1 MKTRYQQARKITL
14 IGAVLNVILAAAKIF
29 FGIAGKSQA
38 LVADGIH
45 SLSDLLSDGLVLVA
59 SRYGSQDPDSD
70 HPYGHERIET
80 AATMLLAMLLVFV
93 GVGIMYDAMHN
104 LLFDKMVRPQLY
116 VLWVAIA
123 SVVVKEVL
131 YYYTKRV
138 AERIGSNLVHANAW
152 HHRSDAA
159 SSIVVVIGITGA
171 LMGYNYLDVIAAFIV
186 GGMIVNGGWWL
197 GWSSVRELVDTGV
210 DEDKHHLIEQTIQAI
225 LGVKAIH
232 QLRTRSMGNKIL
244 VDVHVLVDEKL
255 SVSEGHHIA
264 LQVHYQLMEK
274 MPAITDVTVHIDPE
288 DDEMNPPNLHLPD
301 REVLLQRLNSCWC
314 DCAGADEIKRVNL
327 HYLSGQVVVEVYLPL
342 TLIQEIKDDR
352 PALETFNVEALIAQY
367 RQAVTA
373 VNGVSKVE
381 VYFVGEKYSVM
392 KEEK

>member
-14 IGAVLNVILAAAKIF
+14 IGAVINVILAAAKIF
-29 FGIAGKSQA
+29 FGIVGKSQA

-59 SRYGSQDPDSD
+59 SRYGSQDPDSN

-80 AATMLLAMLLVFV
+80 AATMLLAMLLIFV
-93 GVGIMYDAMHN
+93 GGGIMYDAVHN
-104 LLFDKMVRPQLY
+104 LLFGKMVKPQLY
-116 VLWVAIA
+116 VLWVAMV

-159 SSIVVVIGITGA
+159 SSVVVVIGIIGA
-171 LMGYNYLDVIAAFIV
+171 LMGYSYFDTIAAFIV
-186 GGMIVNGGWWL
+186 GGMVVNGGWWL

-225 LGVKAIH
+225 PGVKAIH
-232 QLRTRSMGNKIL
+232 QLRTRSMGSKIL
-244 VDVHVLVDEKL
+244 VDVHVLVDEEL

-264 LQVHYQLMEK
+264 LQVHYRLMEEI
-274 MPAITDVTVHIDPE
+274 PAIDVTVHVDPE
-288 DDEMNPPNLHLPD
+288 DDEASPPSLNLPG
-301 REVLLQRLNSCWC
+301 REALLQQLNSCWR
-314 DCAGADEIKRVNL
+314 DCTGADEIKKINL
-327 HYLSGQVVVEVYLPL
+327 HYLSGQVAVEIYLPL
-342 TLIQEIKDDR
+342 TLIQEMKDNR
-352 PALETFNVEALIAQY
+352 PALETFSVASLTAQY
-367 RQAVTA
+367 HQAVA
-373 VNGVSKVE
+373 EVNGVSKVE
-381 VYFVGEKYSVM
+381 VYFV
-392 KEEK
+392 EEK